1 MSGRASRHVHAHAV
15 SEGTRGLSP
24 VHSRRLCA
32 GCGERP
38 PRFRYGGVVKRDA
51 DHTLCFACHRA
62 LGNRMRERQRRMVL
76 WLPHRR
82 AHARGVTP
90 DATIVAA

>member
-1 MSGRASRHVHAHAV
+1 MEERAVTFTRMPCPKARAV
-15 SEGTRGLSP
+15 C
-24 VHSRRLCA
+24 RRCA